1 MLTRPIEGVSIGVV
15 ARCEDNLYVSRL
27 VEHLAV
33 SQLTDVCPHLD
44 GPVDGRADLVTLEVG
59 RVIQYSTTN
68 SYCPSLVTK
77 HYKHQLSV
85 KRES

>member
-15 ARCEDNLYVSRL
+15 ARCEDNLHVSRL

-33 SQLTDVCPHLD
+33 SQMTDVCPHLD
-44 GPVDGRADLVTLEVG
+44 GPVDGRTDLVTLEVG
-59 RVIQYSTTN
+59 RVIQYPTAD

-77 HYKHQLSV
+77 YHKHKLSV
-85 KRES
+85 KSES